1 MSRIAR
7 STISRFPEYS
17 DSWSLTRASSAK
29 QQTSPSKSAA
39 LTALTNV
46 RPDREAAASGLEEPL
61 GVGSTHRLCLRP
73 LTCYA
78 IEKKCESDESVRWSP
93 NTGSALAV
101 KDAAQ
106 MLSRQDFELE
116 QAKRTDRICPAM
128 EMISAWRLSPDGN
141 ALDSAIGFGLR

>member
-1 MSRIAR
+1 M
-7 STISRFPEYS
+7 
-17 DSWSLTRASSAK
+17 
-29 QQTSPSKSAA
+29 
-39 LTALTNV
+39 
-46 RPDREAAASGLEEPL
+46 
-61 GVGSTHRLCLRP
+61 LC
-73 LTCYA
+73 